1 MAPAQLPVFRSF
13 LLRQLRDD
21 PSLGYRQLLPRLKQQ
36 WDVAVGERSFQD
48 YIADLKQ
55 QIASGAE
62 RDYAIVTSE
71 DEFRIHYMHLRC
83 ILCAS
88 LDMPLDEILQK
99 LRDDY
104 QIDMAMPL
112 LTQVV
117 CPFYKNYVDL
127 GMMFCCVMF
136 SSLVINQRAL
146 LIVYSQLYFRIR

>member
-21 PSLGYRQLLPRLKQQ
+21 PSLGRRQLLPMLKQQ
-36 WDVAVGERSFQD
+36 WDVSVGERSFQD

-55 QIASGAE
+55 QIASGAD

-71 DEFRIHYMHLRC
+71 DDFRIHYMHLRC
-83 ILCAS
+83 IMSAS
-88 LDMPLDEILQK
+88 LDMPLADILQK
-99 LRDDY
+99 LREDY

-117 CPFYKNYVDL
+117 LHPVGANIMCLDLIFSWQYKKQL
-127 GMMFCCVMF
+127 CVF
-136 SSLVINQRAL
+136 NFA
-146 LIVYSQLYFRIR
+146 F